1 MTKSNRPLERTFR
14 ALRAIS
20 TRLTL
25 AAGWALLILSFAITF
40 EVVSRRVL
48 RMSLQGVDEYGGYLL
63 AVCGTIGFS
72 YALFERAHIRIDVLL
87 RMLPLPLRAVAD
99 VVALLALNF
108 FVWNL
113 LWRSIAVARRSYDLG
128 AIAVSP
134 LETPLVIPQGIWAL
148 TMAFFAVVA
157 LVLAARALLAL
168 PVRDWGASAREFGVV
183 GQEDEVAQEIESV
196 RRRQEELGP

>member
-1 MTKSNRPLERTFR
+1 MAPRPLDRPYH
-14 ALRAIS
+14 ALHSVSRGLA
-20 TRLTL
+20 L
-25 AAGWALLILSFAITF
+25 AAGWALLLLSLAIAV

-48 RMSLQGVDEYGGYLL
+48 RLSLQGVDEYGGYLL

-87 RMLPLPLRAVAD
+87 RTLPLPLRAVAD

-108 FVWNL
+108 FIWNL
-113 LWRSIAVARRSYDLG
+113 LWRSTAVAWQSYAFG

-134 LETPLVIPQGIWAL
+134 LQTPLVIPQAIWAL
-148 TMAFFAVVA
+148 AMGLFAVVA

-168 PVRDWGASAREFGVV
+168 RARDWGASAREFGVV
-183 GQEDEVAQEIESV
+183 GAQEEV
-196 RRRQEELGP
+196 TQELEALRRRQQNPSP

>member
-1 MTKSNRPLERTFR
+1 MTESNRPLERPFR
-14 ALRAIS
+14 ALRTIS
-20 TRLTL
+20 TRLAL
-25 AAGWALLILSFAITF
+25 AAGWALLLLSFAIAF

-87 RMLPLPLRAVAD
+87 RVLPSPLRAVAD
-99 VVALLALNF
+99 AVALLALNF

-113 LWRSIAVARRSYDLG
+113 LWRSFAVARQSYDFG

-134 LETPLVIPQGIWAL
+134 LETPLVVPQGIWAAA
-148 TMAFFAVVA
+148 TAFFAVVA

-168 PVRDWGASAREFGVV
+168 PARDWGASASEFGVI
-183 GQEDEVAQEIESV
+183 GEEAEVAQEIESV
-196 RRRQEELGP
+196 RRRQNEQAP